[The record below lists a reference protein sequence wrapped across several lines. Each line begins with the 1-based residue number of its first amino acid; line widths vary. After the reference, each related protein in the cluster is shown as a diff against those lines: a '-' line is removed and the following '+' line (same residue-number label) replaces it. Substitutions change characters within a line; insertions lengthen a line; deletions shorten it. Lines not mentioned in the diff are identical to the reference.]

1 MAGRLHGRL
10 LLGVA
15 GTANRYLVPALSVRY
30 IRRLVPRPRLRKTT
44 KLLPQIDNHDVVVD
58 AQHNVLQLLTLGT
71 AVAVT
76 LAMTLATAR
85 LWRGCRTS

>member
-1 MAGRLHGRL
+1 MII
-10 LLGVA
+10 LGK
-15 GTANRYLVPALSVRY
+15 VR
-30 IRRLVPRPRLRKTT
+30 PFSRPHAEAHPQVLIIAHEKTT
-44 KLLPQIDNHDVVVD
+44 KLLPGIDNHDVVVD

-76 LAMTLATAR
+76 LATAR